1 MTKFEKFSAFLVI
14 LLLVLFGYF
23 FYQNIYLPSK
33 MSVDFVC
40 NNNYTS
46 EELENHPNV
55 LGYYNSSSDEI
66 YIKENY
72 TINGTTYLIDNTSIQ
87 RTIRHEKIHYIQSL
101 NNRLYNCNNK
111 FYFTLNEIEAN
122 LMSIFNDK
130 FLNFIYHTN
139 NFF

>member
-23 FYQNIYLPSK
+23 IHQNIYIPSK

-55 LGYYNSSSDEI
+55 LGYYNSSSDDTF
-66 YIKENY
+66 IKT
-72 TINGTTYLIDNTSIQ
+72 TITVNDTVYDLDEELIKK
-87 RTIRHEKIHYIQSL
+87 TIKHEYCHKHQEEQNRL
-101 NNRLYNCNNK
+101 NNNCGQRIRFVLDEMECNFSEYLPDK
-111 FYFTLNEIEAN
+111 IYLFFYE
-122 LMSIFNDK
+122 
-130 FLNFIYHTN
+130 
-139 NFF
+139 